1 VSRNEIRQQK
11 LRVGYRILKL
21 KIIGAI
27 GSGVDSFET
36 IGATGAGF
44 GGSKWS

>member
-1 VSRNEIRQQK
+1 
-11 LRVGYRILKL
+11 LKL
-21 KIIGAI
+21 KIVGAI
-27 GSGVDSFET
+27 AMGVGGFET